1 MKRKQTRFA
10 PQTKNTSAST
20 MSRRIGGGVA
30 TKRVQRNATDLEY
43 LAKAKAAV
51 RSRMLSAASEDLIL
65 AIVDVAKALI
75 RGKIPL
81 TNSQLAAARRRKAEL
96 QKLTRKNVRV
106 NTKRA
111 LLEQEGNLLGVVL
124 GPLIKGLAGP
134 LIGSLLGGLTG
145 GR

>member
-1 MKRKQTRFA
+1 M
-10 PQTKNTSAST
+10 
-20 MSRRIGGGVA
+20 A

-81 TNSQLAAARRRKAEL
+81 TNS
-96 QKLTRKNVRV
+96 
-106 NTKRA
+106 
-111 LLEQEGNLLGVVL
+111 
-124 GPLIKGLAGP
+124 
-134 LIGSLLGGLTG
+134 
-145 GR
+145 

>member
-1 MKRKQTRFA
+1 
-10 PQTKNTSAST
+10 
-20 MSRRIGGGVA
+20 
-30 TKRVQRNATDLEY
+30 
-43 LAKAKAAV
+43 
-51 RSRMLSAASEDLIL
+51 MLSAASEDLIL